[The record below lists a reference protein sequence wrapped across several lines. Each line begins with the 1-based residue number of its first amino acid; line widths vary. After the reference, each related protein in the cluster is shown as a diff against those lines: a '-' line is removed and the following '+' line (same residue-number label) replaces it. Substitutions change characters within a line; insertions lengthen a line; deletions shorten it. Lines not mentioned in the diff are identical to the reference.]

1 MGNLPVNLQLVEKL
15 TTILEQAKSGEL
27 IGFTAITF
35 RRNSDP
41 DQWAVITRR
50 EDMDRLP
57 NELEKNHALKR
68 TANQRRRCKTP
79 LRGVR
84 ILDRSQC
91 REAVLRS
98 VFAD

>member
-35 RRNSDP
+35 RRNCDP

-57 NELEKNHALKR
+57 NELESSKHWIDN
-68 TANQRRRCKTP
+68 
-79 LRGVR
+79 
-84 ILDRSQC
+84 
-91 REAVLRS
+91 
-98 VFAD
+98 